1 MANYIMCTL
10 VDKRRTAKA
19 CGDGIRRGVREMR
32 EAGEGKCIIPVEY
45 RR

>member
-19 CGDGIRRGVREMR
+19 CGDNIRRGVREM
-32 EAGEGKCIIPVEY
+32 GETVDEKCIIPLEY